1 MVDKKLR
8 LSASVAM
15 SNRQQAEHAAAA
27 WIAKRDAGPWT
38 PEDAKAFDAWLAA
51 SASHRTAYYRF
62 NGAWQETGRLKA
74 LMAGS
79 TAWEFTGST
88 NDSET
93 PDGRFI
99 TRRPLLTLAATVVLT
114 IGATFFIFQNRLLP
128 RNDYSTVVGGLQA
141 VPMPDGSKI
150 TLNTDS
156 EIRVAVTEKERRVEL
171 KHGEAFFEVAKDPNR
186 PFVVSVAGQRIVAV
200 GTAFSV
206 RRLRNGNSNDD
217 IRVIVSEG
225 KVRVEVPGK
234 DTALLEPLP
243 AGSVVRTASN
253 EVLVQTKP
261 IAEIEQSLSWRSG
274 LLTFRDTPL
283 ADAIAEFNRYNTR
296 KIVIEDPAI
305 AALQVGGIFRVTN
318 LDPFVHLLQDGF
330 PIRAT
335 TQDERI
341 VLKSR

>member
-1 MVDKKLR
+1 
-8 LSASVAM
+8 
-15 SNRQQAEHAAAA
+15 
-27 WIAKRDAGPWT
+27 
-38 PEDAKAFDAWLAA
+38 
-51 SASHRTAYYRF
+51 
-62 NGAWQETGRLKA
+62 
-74 LMAGS
+74 
-79 TAWEFTGST
+79 
-88 NDSET
+88 
-93 PDGRFI
+93 
-99 TRRPLLTLAATVVLT
+99 VLT
-114 IGATFFIFQNRLLP
+114 VGATFLIFENRLLP
-128 RNDYSTVVGGLQA
+128 RNDYSTVVGGLEA
-141 VPMPDGSKI
+141 VPMLDGSRV

-171 KHGEAFFEVAKDPNR
+171 KQGEAFFEVAKDPNR

-206 RRLRNGNSNDD
+206 RRQGND

-234 DTALLEPLP
+234 DAALMEPVS

-253 EVLVQTKP
+253 EVLIQKKP

-296 KIVIEDPAI
+296 KIVIEDPEI
-305 AALQVGGIFRVTN
+305 AALQVGGIFRATN

-330 PIRAT
+330 PVRAT
-335 TQDERI
+335 MEEDRI
-341 VLKSR
+341 VLRSR

>member
-1 MVDKKLR
+1 
-8 LSASVAM
+8 M
-15 SNRQQAEHAAAA
+15 SMSDRKQAEHAAAT
-27 WIAKRDAGPWT
+27 WIARRDAGPWT
-38 PEDAKAFDAWLAA
+38 AEDAAAFEAWLSA
-51 SASHRTAYYRF
+51 SASHRAAYYRF
-62 NGAWQETGRLKA
+62 NGAWQEAGRLKA
-74 LMAGS
+74 LMTASPASELAGR
-79 TAWEFTGST
+79 
-88 NDSET
+88 DSEA
-93 PDGRFI
+93 PARRFV
-99 TRRPLLTLAATVVLT
+99 TRRSLLALAATVVLT
-114 IGATFFIFQNRLLP
+114 VGATFLIFENRLLP
-128 RNDYSTVVGGLQA
+128 RNDYSTVVGGLEA
-141 VPMPDGSKI
+141 VPMLDGSRV

-171 KHGEAFFEVAKDPNR
+171 KQGEAFFEVAKDPNR

-206 RRLRNGNSNDD
+206 RRQGND

-234 DTALLEPLP
+234 DAALMEPVS

-253 EVLVQTKP
+253 EVLIQKKP

-296 KIVIEDPAI
+296 KIVIEDPEI
-305 AALQVGGIFRVTN
+305 AALQVGGIFRATN

-330 PIRAT
+330 PVRAT
-335 TQDERI
+335 MEEDRI
-341 VLKSR
+341 VLRSR